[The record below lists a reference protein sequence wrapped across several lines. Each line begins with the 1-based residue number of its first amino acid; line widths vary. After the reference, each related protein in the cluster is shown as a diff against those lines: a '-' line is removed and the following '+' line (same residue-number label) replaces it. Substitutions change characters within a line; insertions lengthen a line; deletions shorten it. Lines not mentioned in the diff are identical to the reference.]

1 MKFLLEEKRSRTRQA
16 YAPYE
21 EIDAKRTSKLGYF
34 FLILMVFFW
43 LSGKATISSHQSKKV
58 TDHFTS

>member
-1 MKFLLEEKRSRTRQA
+1 MKLLFWKKEPVASDAA

-34 FLILMVFFW
+34 FLILMVIFGIW
-43 LSGKATISSHQSKKV
+43 QGNNLLSSIQESI
-58 TDHFTS
+58 DPPYP